1 MAILEMN
8 ATYIDGDDNAIPVDI
23 IFTKYSA
30 DVPKTK
36 QGFVPISQV
45 EYGTNLLDLAGY
57 VSDSVGLTYELA
69 NGSKMIL
76 YKNPETRDFSF
87 IFYGPDGLEI
97 PEMRTFGVYAT
108 GNNVFYGLGA
118 QDYGVNA
125 DVFSLFYD
133 DGRGTSSGIRVG
145 NKTNFTRT
153 RNFFDGDVLI
163 YEADV
168 NMGDTSG
175 SGGGYGGSFNKST
188 DPVDFADLPSGANAC
203 NSGLVTMYNPT
214 PAQMTSFGN
223 FLWGSLFEGTFDGL
237 LTSLKKWVND
247 PVESIIQLN
256 CYPLT
261 NIPTSGAQTVK
272 FCGISTDLV
281 GDGVIMNKVSQQFIN
296 FDFGSITTPVFW
308 DSALDYSPY
317 TKVSISL
324 PYIGI
329 VPLNADDVIN
339 ATLHLMYHIDI
350 LTGSFSAELKV
361 SKAVDGT
368 ELSSVLYNWSG
379 NMATQIPITAANYN
393 QVFGSLMST
402 VAAIGVGA
410 VTGGLGAAAAGEGV
424 GASAIAGGAVSGAGQ
439 GLAANI
445 GNVVNSKPHVTK
457 SGRLDGTIGAMSQFT
472 PYLIIERAIQ
482 SLSSKYQEE
491 NGLQSNTV
499 QTLGNCRGLTVCEN
513 PILTGFVCTEAEK
526 NEIKAILTSG
536 VIM

>member
-1 MAILEMN
+1 MAILKMN
-8 ATYIDGDDNAIPVDI
+8 STYIDGDDDAIPVDI
-23 IFTKYSA
+23 ILTKYSA

-45 EYGTNLLDLAGY
+45 EYGTNLMDLAGY
-57 VSDSVGLTYELA
+57 VSEGVGLTYKLS

-76 YKNPETRDFSF
+76 YRNTETLSFSF
-87 IFYGPDGLEI
+87 LFYGPDGVNI
-97 PEMRTFGVYAT
+97 RDMNTYGS
-108 GNNVFYGLGA
+108 GGINNAFYLGA
-118 QDYGVNA
+118 QDYSVNA
-125 DVFSLFYD
+125 DVFSIFED
-133 DGRGTSSGIRVG
+133 SGSTSSGERVG
-145 NKTNFTRT
+145 VKTNFRSTGT
-153 RNFFDGDVLI
+153 FFDDVLI

-168 NMGDTSG
+168 NLGDTSG

-188 DPVDFADLPSGANAC
+188 DPVDFAELPSGANAC

-361 SKAVDGT
+361 SKAMDGT

-457 SGRLDGTIGAMSQFT
+457 SGRLDGTVGAMSQFT

-499 QTLGNCRGLTVCEN
+499 QILGNCRGLTVCEN
-513 PILTGFVCTEAEK
+513 PILTGFMCTEAEK

>member
-1 MAILEMN
+1 MATLEVKSSIEE
-8 ATYIDGDDNAIPVDI
+8 AGETIPVEIVFTNYGADI
-23 IFTKYSA
+23 TKA
-30 DVPKTK
+30 
-36 QGFVPISQV
+36 QHGWVPIINI
-45 EYGTNLLDLAGY
+45 ERGTNLLDLAGY
-57 VSDSVGLTYELA
+57 VSEGVGITYELS
-69 NGSKMIL
+69 NGGKMVL
-76 YKNPETRDFSF
+76 YKDPTDQAYSF
-87 IFYGPDGLEI
+87 LFYEQNGNEI
-97 PEMRTFGVYAT
+97 VAMRTIGSGYDSDDFIGI
-108 GNNVFYGLGA
+108 GA
-118 QDYGVNA
+118 QDYNA
-125 DVFSLFYD
+125 GANVFSLYQD
-133 DGRGTSSGIRVG
+133 NGVWTQSGERVG
-145 NKTNFTRT
+145 IKTNWNDTKNLFQ
-153 RNFFDGDVLI
+153 DGVLI
-163 YEADV
+163 YETDI

-175 SGGGYGGSFNKST
+175 SGGGYGGSFNKTT
-188 DPVDFADLPSGANAC
+188 DPVDFAALPTGANAC

-214 PAQMTSFGN
+214 PAQMTAFGN
-223 FLWGSLFEGTFDGL
+223 FLWGSLFDGTFDGL

-256 CYPLT
+256 CYPLS

-281 GDGVIMNKVSQQFIN
+281 GTPVVMNKVSQQFIN

-361 SKAVDGT
+361 NKTVDGT
-368 ELSSVLYNWSG
+368 QLASVLYNWSG
-379 NMATQIPITAANYN
+379 NMATQIPITASNYN

-410 VTGGLGAAAAGEGV
+410 VTGGMGAAAAGESV
-424 GASAIAGGAVSGAGQ
+424 SASAIAGGAVTGAGQ

-472 PYLIIERAIQ
+472 PYLIIERAVQ
-482 SLSSKYQEE
+482 SLSAKYKEE

-499 QTLGNCRGLTVCEN
+499 QTLGNCKGLTVCEN
-513 PILTGFVCTEAEK
+513 PILNGFTCTDAEK
-526 NEIKAILTSG
+526 TEIRSILTSG